1 MTLYKII
8 DDYHYD
14 FRAINFRRNRI
25 RETNARIV
33 LSFFPQCASRIKLGN
48 EEEEIWEAKANTYV
62 FRNRWRLIF
71 PDYGESLR
79 DASTGRI
86 YGATF
91 SPLVDI
97 PLPLRMA
104 RYVEQARN

>member
-1 MTLYKII
+1 MMTLYKII

-48 EEEEIWEAKANTYV
+48 EEEEI
-62 FRNRWRLIF
+62 
-71 PDYGESLR
+71 
-79 DASTGRI
+79 
-86 YGATF
+86 
-91 SPLVDI
+91 
-97 PLPLRMA
+97 
-104 RYVEQARN
+104 